1 VGQRLETLE
10 EWVAKAPE
18 VAALKKLPVEGIKE
32 GPNLY

>member
-1 VGQRLETLE
+1 VGQHLETLE

-18 VAALKKLPVEGIKE
+18 VAALKGIPVETVKE